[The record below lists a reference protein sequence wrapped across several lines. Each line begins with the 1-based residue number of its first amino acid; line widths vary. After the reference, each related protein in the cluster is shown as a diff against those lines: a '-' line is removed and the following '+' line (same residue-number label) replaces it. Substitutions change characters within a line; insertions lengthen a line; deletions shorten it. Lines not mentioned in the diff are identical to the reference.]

1 MTERLGLVVAIAGLT
16 YLTRYAGFRLGE
28 GRALPPAFERF
39 LAYVPV
45 AAFAALVA
53 PGVADGPGGMPA
65 RFVAVALAVA
75 VGLWLRRLWA
85 SLALGMVGFWV
96 VDWML

>member
-1 MTERLGLVVAIAGLT
+1 MNEPIALVLAIALLT

-28 GRALPPAFERF
+28 GRTLPPTFERF

-53 PGVADGPGGMPA
+53 PGVADGPGALPS
-65 RFVAVALAVA
+65 RFVAVAIAVA
-75 VGLWLRRLWA
+75 TGLWLRRLWA
-85 SLALGMVGFWV
+85 SLALGMIGFWLM
-96 VDWML
+96 DWIL